1 MLEESSGSGIIVSM
15 ENSLS
20 VLVIDDEVSLEVVY
34 RNFLTKIGAK
44 VTFCDHPQKGWRAI
58 DKETFDLIITDL
70 KMPVITGDEFVSIVR
85 ASKLNHHTP
94 VILCSA
100 FINKLVM
107 TEMTRESK
115 VYFLT
120 KPFDSKALLE
130 LVHKTVGVKK
140 VEGSPLAEI
149 SSHQVWLDSF
159 VAKLTAL
166 TSEKIDVKLVD
177 KFDVWNFESI
187 NIQTCYSQGN
197 EVHNI
202 TMLMMLKTFL
212 KVAGLIQGTQYREIE
227 NEALERWQ
235 NLLLSVMKGTARAT
249 FSKVLGQEMLSQ
261 SGQKALLCRIHS
273 LNIDILIYIN

>member
-1 MLEESSGSGIIVSM
+1 MD
-15 ENSLS
+15 NKLS

-34 RNFLTKIGAK
+34 RNFLTKIGAE
-44 VTFCDHPQKGWRAI
+44 VTFCDHPQKAWRAI
-58 DKETFDLIITDL
+58 DKENFDLIITDL

-120 KPFDSKALLE
+120 KPFDSKALIE
-130 LVHKTVGVKK
+130 LVEKAVGVKK
-140 VEGSPLAEI
+140 SGGAEDV
-149 SSHQVWLDSF
+149 SAEVSNHQLWLDSF
-159 VAKLTAL
+159 VQKIATL

-187 NIQTCYSQGN
+187 NVQTCYSHGQ
-197 EVHNI
+197 EVHNV

-212 KVAGLIQGTQYREIE
+212 KVAGLIQGTQYRELE

-235 NLLLSVMKGTARAT
+235 NLLTSVMKGTARAT

-261 SGQKALLCRIHS
+261 SGQKALLCRLHS
-273 LNIDILIYIN
+273 LNVDILIYIN

>member
-1 MLEESSGSGIIVSM
+1 MLSM
-15 ENSLS
+15 ENKLS
-20 VLVIDDEVSLEVVY
+20 VLVIDDEASLEVVY
-34 RNFLTKIGAK
+34 RNFLTKMGAE

-115 VYFLT
+115 VYFLP

-130 LVHKTVGVKK
+130 LVSKAVGVKK
-140 VEGSPLAEI
+140 SDTAVLTENSG
-149 SSHQVWLDSF
+149 HQIWLDSF
-159 VAKLTAL
+159 VSKISAL
-166 TSEKIDVKLVD
+166 TSEKIDVTLVD

-187 NIQTCYSQGN
+187 NIQTCYSQGS
-197 EVHNI
+197 EMHNVS
-202 TMLMMLKTFL
+202 MLMMLKTFL

-235 NLLLSVMKGTARAT
+235 NLLTSVLKGTARAT
-249 FSKVLGQEMLSQ
+249 FSKVLGQEMLAQ
-261 SGQKALLCRIHS
+261 TGRKALLCRLHS
-273 LNIDILIYIN
+273 LNIEILITIN